1 MGNSELRGC
10 DVQMKE
16 DGKQLCNIL
25 FADGI
30 AKLFYCSILVIF
42 VIYNRAYIVS

>member
-1 MGNSELRGC
+1 MGNSELQGC

-16 DGKQLCNIL
+16 DGKQLCNIF
-25 FADGI
+25 FANGI

-42 VIYNRAYIVS
+42 VIYITELIVS